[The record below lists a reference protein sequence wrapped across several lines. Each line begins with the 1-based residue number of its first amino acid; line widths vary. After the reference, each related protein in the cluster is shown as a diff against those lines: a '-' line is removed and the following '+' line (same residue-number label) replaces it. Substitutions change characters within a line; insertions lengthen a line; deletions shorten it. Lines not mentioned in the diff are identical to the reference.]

1 MIRNLNQINFQ
12 PFGNILPDREKPI
25 NSGDAQT
32 SLLLKFD
39 DETTDIY
46 RTEQDTHMRI
56 SSGTCVLSVS
66 TDGETFQHFYF
77 DKPVCIK
84 TDTYF
89 SLSPFKGDAAVS
101 VFSPTPPVKSG
112 SRPNTSLRM
121 NQKIRTEGI
130 YTFFYQERERGFI
143 YSGEE
148 HPMPEL
154 TYVDQGTL
162 HSVAD
167 GKDLFLEQGDFTLY
181 APHQWHMQYADM
193 DVSPRYVTI
202 SFTVSGGDLSP
213 LFNRVHKT
221 GQKTMLI
228 LQQILQEW
236 EKQDAYSLDMM
247 LSLLTQLL
255 ITLLR
260 QSNSG
265 NSKLP
270 TAYSLHNENEIVRKA
285 QQYISNHIR
294 NKLSVPIVASG
305 IDISPSYLT
314 ALFHKHL
321 QISPAEYIRR
331 TKLQESKQMIRENT
345 MNFTEIAAALQ
356 YSTVHHFSRQFKEN
370 FGITPSEYAKSV
382 R

>member
-1 MIRNLNQINFQ
+1 MIQHLNPVEFQNF
-12 PFGNILPDREKPI
+12 GAILPERTRESNADALETLDLTSGNNKVYQSSIPVGIRPGDHTAILSLSLDGLVFTDFYLDKPI
-25 NSGDAQT
+25 LVNAGVFFTLNALHPESTVLVTNKECLQVVGSYPHSGD
-32 SLLLKFD
+32 F
-39 DETTDIY
+39 
-46 RTEQDTHMRI
+46 
-56 SSGTCVLSVS
+56 SVS
-66 TDGETFQHFYF
+66 GKLQVDKLYTCFYHEKEKGFLFPGESHHM
-77 DKPVCIK
+77 
-84 TDTYF
+84 
-89 SLSPFKGDAAVS
+89 L
-101 VFSPTPPVKSG
+101 
-112 SRPNTSLRM
+112 
-121 NQKIRTEGI
+121 
-130 YTFFYQERERGFI
+130 
-143 YSGEE
+143 
-148 HPMPEL
+148 EL
-154 TYVDQGTL
+154 TYVDQGSL

-193 DVSPRYVTI
+193 EVSPRYVTI
-202 SFTVSGGDLSP
+202 SFTVSDGDLSP
-213 LFNRVHKT
+213 LFNRVLKT
-221 GQKTMLI
+221 GQKTMLM

-265 NSKLP
+265 STKLP
-270 TAYSLHNENEIVRKA
+270 TSYSLHNENEIVRKA
-285 QQYISNHIR
+285 QQYISKNIR
-294 NKLSVPIVASG
+294 KKLSVPIVSSG

-321 QISPAEYIRR
+321 QIPPAEYIRR

-345 MNFTEIAAALQ
+345 MNFTEIATALQ